1 MTEIELNNEY
11 FEWMCQLV
19 CNERYSRRLSYQKL
33 LRHLHNIDFQYML
46 PMDGNRAEDGIDLRY
61 RFGYEKEYEG
71 LMIASYL
78 DNRPCS
84 VLEMLIA
91 LAFRCEE
98 HIMTDPDIGNRMGQW
113 FWNMIVS
120 LGLGSMS
127 DSRFDAAYTDDV
139 ISRFM
144 NRKYKRNGEGGLF
157 TVERCKYAAATG
169 SKGFRWLESEMVKQL
184 DKQGD
189 IDRGY
194 YNNMVDE
201 AIKSLSVYGDFER
214 FAADEPYVS
223 DNTPPW
229 FGAGEP
235 HEDDTTPFDVR

>member
-71 LMIASYL
+71 PMIASYL

-98 HIMTDPDIGNRMGQW
+98 HIMDDPDIGNRTGQW
-113 FWNMIVS
+113 FWNMIS
-120 LGLGSMS
+120 NLGLSS
-127 DSRFDAAYTDDV
+127 LNDTRFDSGYLNRV
-139 ISRFM
+139 ITRFL
-144 NRKYKRNGEGGLF
+144 NREYERNGEGGLF
-157 TVERCKYAAATG
+157 TVKNCKHDLRTVEIWYQMC
-169 SKGFRWLESEMVKQL
+169 WYL
-184 DKQGD
+184 DD
-189 IDRGY
+189 I
-194 YNNMVDE
+194 
-201 AIKSLSVYGDFER
+201 L
-214 FAADEPYVS
+214 VS
-223 DNTPPW
+223 
-229 FGAGEP
+229 
-235 HEDDTTPFDVR
+235 

>member
-127 DSRFDAAYTDDV
+127 DSRFDAAYMDDV
-139 ISRFM
+139 I
-144 NRKYKRNGEGGLF
+144 YLF
-157 TVERCKYAAATG
+157 RRLSSMASTVEMKSSRISIIYSFPPERTAMPPTRQSPAIVERIYENKAFILCSPFSHN
-169 SKGFRWLESEMVKQL
+169 SKS
-184 DKQGD
+184 
-189 IDRGY
+189 
-194 YNNMVDE
+194 
-201 AIKSLSVYGDFER
+201 
-214 FAADEPYVS
+214 S
-223 DNTPPW
+223 DNTPETKAHH
-229 FGAGEP
+229 AGCILRP
-235 HEDDTTPFDVR
+235 

>member
-1 MTEIELNNEY
+1 M
-11 FEWMCQLV
+11 
-19 CNERYSRRLSYQKL
+19 
-33 LRHLHNIDFQYML
+33 
-46 PMDGNRAEDGIDLRY
+46 P
-61 RFGYEKEYEG
+61 
-71 LMIASYL
+71 SYL

-157 TVERCKYAAATG
+157 TVERCKYDMRTVEI
-169 SKGFRWLESEMVKQL
+169 WM
-184 DKQGD
+184 
-189 IDRGY
+189 
-194 YNNMVDE
+194 
-201 AIKSLSVYGDFER
+201 
-214 FAADEPYVS
+214 ADELVFGQHPMRENYHDSYASVRVFS
-223 DNTPPW
+223 DMLPT
-229 FGAGEP
+229 
-235 HEDDTTPFDVR
+235 RQRR

>member
-71 LMIASYL
+71 PMIASYL

-98 HIMTDPDIGNRMGQW
+98 HIMTDPDIGNRMG
-113 FWNMIVS
+113 
-120 LGLGSMS
+120 
-127 DSRFDAAYTDDV
+127 
-139 ISRFM
+139 
-144 NRKYKRNGEGGLF
+144 
-157 TVERCKYAAATG
+157 
-169 SKGFRWLESEMVKQL
+169 
-184 DKQGD
+184 
-189 IDRGY
+189 
-194 YNNMVDE
+194 
-201 AIKSLSVYGDFER
+201 
-214 FAADEPYVS
+214 
-223 DNTPPW
+223 
-229 FGAGEP
+229 
-235 HEDDTTPFDVR
+235 